1 MSDFAFK
8 VSSKDRKIA
17 MGEKVSPS
25 DVDYDP
31 ESRKYPDPLK
41 EIDAFSQQYLQE
53 YNSLKR
59 RDDLD
64 QDEVDYMHDCFCD
77 FLDTCF
83 DENLGPDDL
92 PGARTI
98 VELFSTNDGKNGIS
112 TFGGVEKEAVIP
124 VVAPLAVSALAAAGR
139 MAIPKLLPY
148 VGRAASALL
157 PSVGGKLKNAIKKAP
172 GTALKGLATGAG
184 LSLLNGG
191 GGGGQDG
198 PGIQTSLTLNQ
209 GPGYQQGTRAATNR
223 FEMPVSHIEDNLMF
237 DKSSA
242 RPPKRDDDIETLR
255 AQVNA
260 ALTQWS
266 KSGEVE
272 NRAEWWVYYSYSH
285 EAETISELQTI
296 LTAIPS
302 KFHESVLTSPT
313 DLSPEEGDVGQ
324 TGLPELANPESITSP
339 SATNMSPV
347 PIDGVGTP
355 PKMPSG
361 PAQQLIPG
369 AMASHDKLK
378 ARPVFGPI
386 DESAFDEYVEKDRQI
401 LARVSAFMQQG
412 VHEEEI
418 VETLHPSYGHEYTIW
433 AVEQVKKVALNNPHD
448 LPEGM
453 HQMDIL
459 EMLEEIQEE
468 QEEDKKKENNKFPS
482 KGEYVGQNEDQKIN
496 QQETS
501 GMITPENEK
510 VADYTAMPPNTLM
523 ATTPP
528 YSANYNQTM
537 GLMQQTQGDP
547 WQGQMQLGLANQNNM
562 ENLPPN
568 PQTLNY
574 VKDKQQE
581 DEQLQKLYPNVSPDI
596 ARQWLQSQNQQQA
609 EGHPNQNTQALTGVS
624 PSGQKA
630 SPSSQQLP
638 SATTSKVAA
647 WKDVKGNLLQEN
659 KLYKMTSSDYGVPDY
674 VRIVDNGSSLKIHIA
689 NGNLD
694 VLLTEKEIKEANYR
708 FEPIN
713 EQEQKTAFLLSESAL
728 NTFEQRELI
737 DEQGVARNLDRLNLE
752 GTHYINF
759 SSANKDDIIQ
769 TEDDYNFLQNF
780 FVEDLDLFI

>member
-1 MSDFAFK
+1 MSDFAFRM
-8 VSSKDRKIA
+8 SSKDRKLA

-31 ESRKYPDPLK
+31 ESRAYPDPLK
-41 EIDAFSQQYLQE
+41 ETDAFNQQYLQE

-59 RDDLD
+59 REDLD
-64 QDEVDYMHDCFCD
+64 QDEVDYMHNCFCD
-77 FLDTCF
+77 FLDTCC
-83 DENLGPDDL
+83 DEDLGPEDL
-92 PGARTI
+92 PGTQTI

-112 TFGGVEKEAVIP
+112 TFGSIEKESIIP
-124 VVAPLAVSALAAAGR
+124 ALVAGLSAAASY
-139 MAIPKLLPY
+139 AIPKLMPY
-148 VGRAASALL
+148 IKRGFQALK
-157 PSVGGKLKNAIKKAP
+157 GGARRAP
-172 GTALKGLATGAG
+172 GTALRGLATGLGYG
-184 LSLLNGG
+184 LLNNGG
-191 GGGGQDG
+191 GQGG
-198 PGIQTSLTLNQ
+198 PGIQTQMTLDQ
-209 GPGYQQGTRAATNR
+209 GPGYAQQAVRAANNR

-302 KFHESVLTSPT
+302 KYHESVLTSPT

-324 TGLPELANPESITSP
+324 TGLPELANPETITSP
-339 SATNMSPV
+339 SATSMSPV

-369 AMASHDKLK
+369 AMASHDELK
-378 ARPVFGPI
+378 VRPVFGAI
-386 DESAFDEYVEKDRQI
+386 DESAFEDYVEEDRQI
-401 LARVSAFMQQG
+401 LARISSFMQQG
-412 VHEEEI
+412 IHEEDI
-418 VETLHPSYGHEYTIW
+418 IETLYPAYGHEYTIW
-433 AVEQVKKVALNNPHD
+433 AVEQVKKAAMNDPHD

-459 EMLEEIQEE
+459 EMLEEVQEE
-468 QEEDKKKENNKFPS
+468 QEEDKKKENNKFPA
-482 KGEYVGQNEDQKIN
+482 KGEQVGQNEDQKIN

-528 YSANYNQTM
+528 YSGNYNQTM
-537 GLMQQTQGDP
+537 GLMQQTYGDP
-547 WQGQMQLGLANQNNM
+547 MQSQMQLGLANQSNM
-562 ENLPPN
+562 DNLPPN

-581 DEQLQKLYPNVSPDI
+581 DEQLQKLYPNVSPDV
-596 ARQWLQSQNQQQA
+596 ARQWLQNQNQQQSQ
-609 EGHPNQNTQALTGVS
+609 GHPQQTSQAPTGIS
-624 PSGQKA
+624 QSGQKA
-630 SPSSQQLP
+630 SPGSEQLP
-638 SATTSKVAA
+638 SATTSKVSA
-647 WKDVKGNLLQEN
+647 WKDIKGNLLQEN
-659 KLYKMTSSDYGVPDY
+659 KLYKMTSSDYDVPDY
-674 VRIVDNGSSLKIHIA
+674 VRIVDNGSALKIHIA
-689 NGNLD
+689 NGDLD
-694 VLLTEKEIKEANYR
+694 VMLTEKEIKESDYR
-708 FEPIN
+708 FEPVN
-713 EQEQKTAFLLSESAL
+713 DDEQKTSFFLSESGL

-737 DEQGVARNLDRLNLE
+737 DEQGIARNLDRLNLE

-759 SSANKDDIIQ
+759 SSASKDDIIS
-769 TEDDYNFLQNF
+769 TEEDNYDFLQDF